1 MKAPTVWVVKEQM
14 IRNSIGSEVIDYS
27 PAAPYGDIRFIT
39 SNDLPMHLNSSVTS
53 RWFGDVAVFANEYDP
68 SRDFIIATGQ
78 PTAIFAVGHALG
90 LLNKNPRFL
99 VWRREENCYRVLDVH
114 Q

>member
-1 MKAPTVWVVKEQM
+1 MKAPTVWVVKEQLV
-14 IRNSIGSEVIDYS
+14 RNSIGSEVIDYT

-39 SNDLPMHLNSSVTS
+39 VNDIPLHQNSGITS
-53 RWFGDVAVFANEYDP
+53 RWFTDVATFAVEYDT

-90 LLNKNPRFL
+90 LMQKNPRFL
-99 VWRREENCYRVLDVH
+99 VWRREENRYRVLDVY